1 MDIFNFYEEKKTNLY
16 GTAAFMYRRMPANGG
31 FSWRIGFTPLV
42 GNGNVQAS
50 GGVSIGYN
58 F

>member
-1 MDIFNFYEEKKTNLY
+1 LDIFNFYEEKKTNLY

-50 GGVSIGYN
+50 AAVSIGYN